1 MVLEKRRRKN
11 KTYIQN
17 GLCVFKTIGELRE
30 LRNAADDIGEQLI
43 LPPNLVAGTQF

>member
-1 MVLEKRRRKN
+1 MQIVFKKKRKK

-30 LRNAADDIGEQLI
+30 LRNATIDIGDQLI
-43 LPPNLVAGTQF
+43 LPPNLVAGT